1 METKGENNLIKT
13 ALNDEIFE
21 AVVKSANRSTIKSFR
36 TGAVIFDK
44 DMNIISKGCSHTPFG
59 KAANNKR
66 SNHAEDHALDLISH
80 IKDKSNLS
88 IVIYTLNRKGQ
99 NPATSSR
106 PCRDCAERL
115 ASANLMEVFY
125 LERDNSG
132 NWLLN
137 QEKPDNIVARTHR
150 RGRKRYSA

>member
-1 METKGENNLIKT
+1 METKSENNLIKT
-13 ALNDEIFE
+13 ALNEKIFE
-21 AVVKSANRSTIKSFR
+21 AVVKTANRSTIKSFR

-44 DMNIISKGCSHTPFG
+44 DMNIVSKGCSHTPFG

-80 IKDKSNLS
+80 VKDKSDLS
-88 IVIYTLNRKGQ
+88 IVIYTLNRKGR

-106 PCRDCAERL
+106 PCADCAERL
-115 ASANLMEVFY
+115 MAANLSEVYY

-137 QEKPDNIVARTHR
+137 REKPDNIVARTYR
-150 RGRKRYSA
+150 RGRKRRD